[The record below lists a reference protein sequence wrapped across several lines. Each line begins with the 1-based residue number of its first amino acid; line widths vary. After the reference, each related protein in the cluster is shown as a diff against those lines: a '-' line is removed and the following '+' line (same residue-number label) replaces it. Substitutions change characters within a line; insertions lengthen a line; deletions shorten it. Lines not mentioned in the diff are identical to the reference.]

1 MYYTILKLPN
11 IDHKIRISPITN
23 EIFFNI
29 CKFIEENNDEDITVF
44 IDEVLIELIQDTN
57 IFNKLTRVD
66 KCIILTKLY
75 EQYIDP
81 NITLYCSHKENS
93 DIRNVNVESASIFKK
108 IQDLSVGYFKTIRYN
123 NIEIEI
129 SAPSKLFCKSY
140 DEIMISMIHRVVYD
154 GEEYYFS
161 SFSDFDKDKFLES
174 INIDLFKIC
183 TDVIKSN
190 DTTLSLIDIPDDFEY
205 ENIYISYFNNS
216 LYSLIKSLFS
226 FDVKYLYENSYV
238 FCKAM
243 GSSYDHFK
251 QITPHEF
258 NQFINIHKYYNDK
271 MNDYDNQGVDL
282 S

>member
-1 MYYTILKLPN
+1 MYYTVLKLPN
-11 IDHKIRISPITN
+11 IDYKIRIRPITN

-29 CKFIEENNDEDITVF
+29 CKFIEENDDEDITIF
-44 IDEVLIELIQDTN
+44 IDEVLIELIEDKNT
-57 IFNKLTRVD
+57 FNKLTRVD

-81 NITLYCSHKENS
+81 NINLHCSHKENNN
-93 DIRNVNVESASIFKK
+93 IRNVNVESALIFKK
-108 IQDLSVGYFKTIRYN
+108 IQDLSINYFRKIQYN
-123 NIEIEI
+123 DIEIEI
-129 SAPSKLFCKSY
+129 SAPSRLFCKSY
-140 DEIMISMIHRVVYD
+140 DEIMISMIHKIVYD
-154 GEEYYFS
+154 NEEYYFN

-183 TDVIKSN
+183 TDIIKNN

-271 MNDYDNQGVDL
+271 MNDYDKQGVDF